1 MTLYYFESVLP
12 ESYFDLETEPIMAS
26 KTYRLTENRKRIRGD
41 CDGKSS
47 LCQSIAKRLSTER
60 GAYPIYGELYGAGS
74 PEKTIEYAYGVA
86 FDDLWDLPATL
97 IETEVEARIKESLL
111 QDDRILSVKNFVFQ
125 RCENGLE
132 VEFAVATEE
141 EETVIDWRLEYD

>member
-1 MTLYYFESVLP
+1 M
-12 ESYFDLETEPIMAS
+12 
-26 KTYRLTENRKRIRGD
+26 TENRKQIRGD

-47 LCQSIAKRLSTER
+47 LCQSIAKTTQYRARS
-60 GAYPIYGELYGAGS
+60 AYPIYGEL
-74 PEKTIEYAYGVA
+74 YGVA

>member
-60 GAYPIYGELYGAGS
+60 GAYPIYGELYG
-74 PEKTIEYAYGVA
+74 VA
-86 FDDLWDLPATL
+86 FDDLWDLPAAL

-111 QDDRILSVKNFVFQ
+111 QDDRILSVQNFVFQ

>member
-60 GAYPIYGELYGAGS
+60 GAYPIYGELYG
-74 PEKTIEYAYGVA
+74 VA
-86 FDDLWDLPATL
+86 FDDLWDLPAAL
-97 IETEVEARIKESLL
+97 IETEAEARIKESLL

>member
-60 GAYPIYGELYGAGS
+60 GAYPIYGELYG
-74 PEKTIEYAYGVA
+74 VA
-86 FDDLWDLPATL
+86 FDDLWDLPAAL